1 MRVLSALSVL
11 GLARGEE
18 SAGAGLPCP
27 SCLPG
32 APPYPLTQ
40 PCELAPLKGTKACDH
55 GAPLVSLST
64 CRSFGHLGRPEP
76 FSFYVA
82 QEERVEDI
90 AGRVPLAE
98 LPNLFSDVTSGVP
111 SLNIPQYNWWSEG
124 PCTLRAAPC
133 ACLLVMKMTWVT
145 RVLWLHVW
153 AAALHGVSR
162 CAYDRTRAPPDHSH
176 GGCCWK
182 GKCPTSFPAAI
193 TTSCSFNK
201 TLFKAIGTAAGT
213 EARVMSNVGQ
223 ASLTF
228 W

>member
-1 MRVLSALSVL
+1 MRASSLALALL
-11 GLARGEE
+11 GATASTAEE
-18 SAGAGLPCP
+18 TPGDLPCP

-32 APPYPLTQ
+32 APPYPLTK

-55 GAPLVSLST
+55 TADL
-64 CRSFGHLGRPEP
+64 E
-76 FSFYVA
+76 A
-82 QEERVEDI
+82 RVEDI
-90 AGRVPLAE
+90 AGRVPMAE

-111 SLNIPQYNWWSEG
+111 SLNIPQYNWWSE
-124 PCTLRAAPC
+124 
-133 ACLLVMKMTWVT
+133 
-145 RVLWLHVW
+145 
-153 AAALHGVSR
+153 ALHGVSR
-162 CAYDRTRAPPDHSH
+162 CAYDRTKTPPDKSH

-228 W
+228 WTPNINIFRDPRWGRGQESEFLKLRPRQLPLV